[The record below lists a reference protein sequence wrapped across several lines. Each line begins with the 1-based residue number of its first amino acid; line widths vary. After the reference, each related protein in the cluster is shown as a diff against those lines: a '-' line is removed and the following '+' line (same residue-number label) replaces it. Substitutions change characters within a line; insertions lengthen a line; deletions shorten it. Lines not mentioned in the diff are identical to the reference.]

1 MPKNSRVKIKDNLYK
16 PTAGMKW
23 VVEEDGI
30 LIVNPKAKT
39 SLKLNQTESSLWQL
53 ITAQTPQNQLSR
65 FLTAL
70 KGITLTEAEKFIQE
84 VLEHWKELKYLEYR
98 SGK

>member
-1 MPKNSRVKIKDNLYK
+1 MPKNSRIKIKDDLYR
-16 PTAGMKW
+16 PTKGVKW
-23 VVEEDGI
+23 IVELDGI

-53 ITAQTPQNQLSR
+53 TTAQTPQNQLSR

-84 VLEHWKELKYLEYR
+84 VFDRWRELKYLEYR